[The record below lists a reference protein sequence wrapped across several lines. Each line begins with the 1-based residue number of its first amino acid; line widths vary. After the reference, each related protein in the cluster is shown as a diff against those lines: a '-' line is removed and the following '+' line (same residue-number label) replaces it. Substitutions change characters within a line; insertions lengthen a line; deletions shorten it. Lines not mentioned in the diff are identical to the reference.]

1 MAKKKTAKK
10 TVGELTS
17 KAIDLQVTI
26 NEGVLAEIARL
37 DRLVE
42 HLAQSIHN
50 INNRIERIVEAHE
63 KCKSLKGL

>member
-10 TVGELTS
+10 TAGELTS

-26 NEGVLAEIARL
+26 NEGVLAEIESHGILIAKL
-37 DRLVE
+37 NE
-42 HLAQSIHN
+42 
-50 INNRIERIVEAHE
+50 RIDRIVEAHE